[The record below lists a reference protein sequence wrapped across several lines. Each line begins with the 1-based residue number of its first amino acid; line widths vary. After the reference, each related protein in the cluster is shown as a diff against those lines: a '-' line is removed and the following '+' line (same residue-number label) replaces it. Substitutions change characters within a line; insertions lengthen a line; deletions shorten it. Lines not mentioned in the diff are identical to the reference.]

1 LLDTPTVK
9 LFEGCVKKGFPAFNL
24 LSLGPDRLQP
34 RGCFGRS
41 TRLLRCHARGYA
53 FLRLD
58 APSLRVR
65 FARR

>member
-1 LLDTPTVK
+1 
-9 LFEGCVKKGFPAFNL
+9 VKKGFPAFNL

-65 FARR
+65 FARS